1 MGGAA
6 WPPHGRGR
14 DGVSYRIAEAH
25 LQVLAEY
32 EPIQTAIRDLK
43 RTGTDLGTAWR
54 LSRKD
59 DANVEEAWRAQAVPR
74 GVVGFEVE
82 FLGAYLPFSIAA
94 SSLSRS
100 G

>member
-32 EPIQTAIRDLK
+32 EPIQTAIRDSNAPW
-43 RTGTDLGTAWR
+43 DR
-54 LSRKD
+54 LRHGL
-59 DANVEEAWRAQAVPR
+59 AAQSER
-74 GVVGFEVE
+74 
-82 FLGAYLPFSIAA
+82 
-94 SSLSRS
+94 
-100 G
+100 

>member
-59 DANVEEAWRAQAVPR
+59 DANVEEAWRAHRRALD
-74 GVVGFEVE
+74 GFIE
-82 FLGAYLPFSIAA
+82 A
-94 SSLSRS
+94 SRQFVRPKVKLRD
-100 G
+100 